1 MVNTVQPVKIMVRII
16 GLFVRTATFTI
27 YKIIMK
33 LREVKGNDKNQ
44 RVFWWNCWFE
54 RVAWCA
60 PMEGLEARAEREPTR
75 RAGLFRVLI
84 STRGDGGVEG
94 RYYGFRKNLD

>member
-33 LREVKGNDKNQ
+33 LLGVKGNDKNQ
-44 RVFWWNCWFE
+44 RGFWWNCWFE
-54 RVAWCA
+54 RIA
-60 PMEGLEARAEREPTR
+60 
-75 RAGLFRVLI
+75 
-84 STRGDGGVEG
+84 
-94 RYYGFRKNLD
+94 